1 MVATLVKQAE
11 CVSVVVDGS
20 LGYGIWQ
27 TLRDA
32 RVAAEAG
39 GLPLRI
45 DVGACEQV
53 ERIGLGAIMVAQEKL
68 GRVEVT
74 GCNGWLVQLF
84 GSFGVCIRCASQAV
98 CKSALMT
105 EVATMAH

>member
-1 MVATLVKQAE
+1 MTATLVKQAE
-11 CVSVVVDGS
+11 CVSVVIDGS

-45 DVGACEQV
+45 DVCACEQV
-53 ERIGLGAIMVAQEKL
+53 ERIGLGAIMVAQERL

-84 GSFGVCIRCASQAV
+84 GSFGVCIRCTSQAV
-98 CKSALMT
+98 CRNGVVT
-105 EVATMAH
+105 DVATVPH

>member
-1 MVATLVKQAE
+1 MATTLVKQAE

-32 RVAAEAG
+32 RVAAEEG

-84 GSFGVCIRCASQAV
+84 GSFGVCARCTSMAV
-98 CKSALMT
+98 CKTGLVT
-105 EVATMAH
+105 EAATVPH

>member
-1 MVATLVKQAE
+1 MSAILVKQAE

-32 RVAAEAG
+32 RVAAQEG
-39 GLPLRI
+39 GVPLRI

-68 GRVEVT
+68 GCVEVT

-84 GSFGVCIRCASQAV
+84 ASFGVCAQCASLVACQAAA
-98 CKSALMT
+98 KPELAALP
-105 EVATMAH
+105 H

>member
-1 MVATLVKQAE
+1 MATTLVKQAE

-32 RVAAEAG
+32 RVAAEEE

-68 GRVEVT
+68 GCVEVT
-74 GCNGWLVQLF
+74 GCNDWLVQLF
-84 GSFGVCIRCASQAV
+84 GSFGVCGQCASLAA
-98 CKSALMT
+98 CRAAAKPESATLP
-105 EVATMAH
+105 H

>member
-1 MVATLVKQAE
+1 MAATLVKQAE

-32 RVAAEAG
+32 RVAAEEG

-53 ERIGLGAIMVAQEKL
+53 ERIGLGAIIVAQEKL
-68 GRVEVT
+68 GSVEVT

-84 GSFGVCIRCASQAV
+84 DSFGVCAQCASLAA
-98 CKSALMT
+98 CRTAAEPEAAALP
-105 EVATMAH
+105 H